1 MIEIPRIY
9 RRFIPQLL
17 HMIVLPVFFFTFMLV
32 YDPFSASE
40 FFSTEWFAVHVTIIS
55 TILFAGIVLSR
66 LLYYFLPLK
75 LNYTLYSFWCLAEV
89 VFVSFFAALY
99 VWLVLGRPMP
109 YFGVFAQLF
118 KYISMSSVFP
128 YLVLA
133 LSMRIFEYG
142 QRDRSGDESEKQK
155 MRFYDERHNLK
166 IVLPAQS
173 ILYIQADFNYVNI
186 YYVEGGKL
194 RNYVLR
200 NSMKAIDAL
209 CQENGLLR
217 CQRSYYVN
225 PQHVTVLRKEKEG
238 VIYAQLDVD
247 QAQHIP
253 VTKKY
258 YEKLAEMLY

>member
-1 MIEIPRIY
+1 
-9 RRFIPQLL
+9 
-17 HMIVLPVFFFTFMLV
+17 
-32 YDPFSASE
+32 
-40 FFSTEWFAVHVTIIS
+40 
-55 TILFAGIVLSR
+55 
-66 LLYYFLPLK
+66 
-75 LNYTLYSFWCLAEV
+75 
-89 VFVSFFAALY
+89 
-99 VWLVLGRPMP
+99 
-109 YFGVFAQLF
+109 
-118 KYISMSSVFP
+118 
-128 YLVLA
+128 
-133 LSMRIFEYG
+133 
-142 QRDRSGDESEKQK
+142 